1 MNKAKCSRAGR
12 NLAKRPSSQAGRA
25 LAECRW
31 GKKKPTKKPAKKP
44 VKKPAKTPAAPLHM
58 YAGATGLLAESRL
71 VRQSHQRN
79 RERKEHKK
87 HPNGRRPLR
96 RLRTFWCWV

>member
-31 GKKKPTKKPAKKP
+31 GKKKP
-44 VKKPAKTPAAPLHM
+44 VKKPDVSPGQSLARRMIQQAKIARQSK
-58 YAGATGLLAESRL
+58 ATGTVITR
-71 VRQSHQRN
+71 
-79 RERKEHKK
+79 
-87 HPNGRRPLR
+87 
-96 RLRTFWCWV
+96 